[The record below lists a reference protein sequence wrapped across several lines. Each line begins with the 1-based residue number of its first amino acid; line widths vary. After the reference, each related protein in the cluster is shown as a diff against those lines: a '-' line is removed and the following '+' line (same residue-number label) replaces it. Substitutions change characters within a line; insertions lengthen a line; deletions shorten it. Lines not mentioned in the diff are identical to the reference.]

1 MKKEEAKR
9 IRDIADTLP
18 PVFEQH
24 ASGGDIEDRKI
35 DGKEQKVLIPN
46 VYPVL
51 VNHERRLRHAYQK
64 DGMKGIMS
72 YLDSVHKLQQTRNEK
87 ALKDHLRRKSD
98 FIHNVYNDPK
108 R

>member
-1 MKKEEAKR
+1 MKKEELKR
-9 IRDIADTLP
+9 LKDLANSLP

-24 ASGGDIEDRKI
+24 ASGGDVEERKI
-35 DGKEQKVLIPN
+35 DGKDQKVLIPN

-51 VNHERRLRHAYQK
+51 VNHERRIRHAYQNG
-64 DGMKGIMS
+64 GMKGIMN

-98 FIHNVYNDPK
+98 FIHNVYKDPS